1 MCAANPRTLSAP
13 PMYFEARSHVL
24 VPVAHAAAAVRM
36 VHSGRIDA
44 TQQLGEF
51 HCPCW
56 LNAAGQRV
64 ALVSDTSIDDANFA
78 ECAVVNLDTRRQLE
92 SITFA
97 WCDNEAEKVRYVEG
111 CENDA
116 GLSDDDVAV
125 PFGDNPAD
133 LDIPADFTCSCCGE
147 SFTSTLRQELPHDQD
162 SGYGHCPACF
172 PATAQAA

>member
-1 MCAANPRTLSAP
+1 
-13 PMYFEARSHVL
+13 MYFEARSHVL
-24 VPVAHAAAAVRM
+24 VPVADAAAAVHM

-56 LNAAGQRV
+56 RNAAGQRV
-64 ALVSDTSIDDANFA
+64 ALVSDTHIDDGDFA

-97 WCDNEAEKVRYVEG
+97 WCDDEATKLRYVEG
-111 CENDA
+111 CENHP
-116 GLSDDDVAV
+116 GGGREVIV
-125 PFGDNPAD
+125 PCGDNPAD
-133 LDIPADFTCSCCGE
+133 HEVLARFTCSCCGE
-147 SFTSTLRQELPHDQD
+147 GFKSTLREQLPHDQD

-172 PATAQAA
+172 PADYPKAA